1 MQVQQ
6 LIEAVSTTLRT
17 VQQNYKRIPVI
28 LCSPRIRLPLYQ
40 LLDRHI
46 PMVAVM
52 SYSEL
57 IPDVRVQ
64 AVGTIAKKQA

>member
-1 MQVQQ
+1 
-6 LIEAVSTTLRT
+6 
-17 VQQNYKRIPVI
+17 
-28 LCSPRIRLPLYQ
+28 LYQ